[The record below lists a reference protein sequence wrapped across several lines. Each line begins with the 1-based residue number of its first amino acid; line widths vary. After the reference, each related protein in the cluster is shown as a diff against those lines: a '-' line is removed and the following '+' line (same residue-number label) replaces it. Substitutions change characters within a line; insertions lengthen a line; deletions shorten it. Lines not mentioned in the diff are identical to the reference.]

1 MLEVDTVCVYWLRRR
16 DGYSHKSHR
25 ERAWDGPGWGGGGAL
40 GRRNSCPY
48 YTEHA
53 HVVNA
58 FVSPTKHQLLVA
70 HTPQGRP
77 ETNCEVVNS
86 MQSTTGPHTQ

>member
-1 MLEVDTVCVYWLRRR
+1 MCTGYGEETVTVIRVTGSVHGMGQ
-16 DGYSHKSHR
+16 D
-25 ERAWDGPGWGGGGAL
+25 GGGGAL